1 MKGNI
6 EKIRKRQLADPAKGE
21 TLQDIVL
28 SEVTEKKKDATQGL
42 LWLTRGLEFTAV
54 AMRNTLNNPNEEL
67 SKSFTDSYAVTLSK
81 YHGMLVR
88 PVFKLAMKAC
98 PYRKDLFEKLGSPLE
113 KVIEQ
118 LKEWLG
124 ALEKLVKIIQTFL
137 TSGNYAKGL

>member
-6 EKIRKRQLADPAKGE
+6 EKIRKRQLASPDKGE

-54 AMRNTLNNPNEEL
+54 AMRNTLNNPNDEL
-67 SKSFTDSYAVTLSK
+67 SKCFTDSYAVTLSK
-81 YHGMLVR
+81 YHGILVR

-113 KVIEQ
+113 KVTEQ
-118 LKEWLG
+118 LKEWLS
-124 ALEKLVKIIQTFL
+124 ALESLVKIIQTFL